1 MNSDFHMLQKIF
13 SGIMFSISY
22 GIQVSTKF
30 VENNIQVAFGFLSA
44 DEFTLKRFVE
54 VDFSLKDNPTDL
66 IKLPFSLMI
75 NRLFKSNAS

>member
-1 MNSDFHMLQKIF
+1 
-13 SGIMFSISY
+13 MFSISY

-30 VENNIQVAFGFLSA
+30 VENGIQVAFGFLLA

-66 IKLPFSLMI
+66 IKLPFPFMI